1 MIASPP
7 HAQTFFATSHNSF
20 DFCCNEEFSTPS
32 IDVIS
37 TESSSIHGRFL
48 ILIYIILVCF
58 CTLSGSAHAFL
69 KIIPLYQAR
78 AL

>member
-1 MIASPP
+1 MLRLFLPLLIIPSLFVVMKNFLLPLLMSY
-7 HAQTFFATSHNSF
+7 QL
-20 DFCCNEEFSTPS
+20 STK
-32 IDVIS
+32 
-37 TESSSIHGRFL
+37 SSSIHGRFL

-58 CTLSGSAHAFL
+58 CTLSGSVHAFL